1 MGMKYTPPIS
11 TWAKGRRITIQRAYQ
26 HWLKP
31 TTMMKRY
38 RSLAD
43 WRYERELSRPLN
55 HKFGTLHRSA
65 VGMVRAFG
73 SPTFFNG
80 CYKGAEND

>member
-1 MGMKYTPPIS
+1 MKYTPPIS
-11 TWAKGRRITIQRAYQ
+11 TWAKGKRITIQRAYQ

-38 RSLAD
+38 RSLED
-43 WRYERELSRPLN
+43 WNYERELSRPLN
-55 HKFGTLHRSA
+55 HKFGKLHRNA

-73 SPTFFNG
+73 SPTFFRG
-80 CYKGAEND
+80 CYVGAEND